1 MAVHAEL
8 TAITIDSADPRAL
21 AEFYRKV
28 TGWDVAQAD
37 DDFVSLGQGPIR
49 LAFQR
54 VAGYRGPSWPD
65 TAKHATA
72 ANTRYLAM
80 RASAKA
86 MSFENAEG
94 QRSQM
99 TWHPSRSAAHQLPDA
114 LRRDTRGDAVPRQ
127 RVRAKHGR

>member
-37 DDFVSLGQGPIR
+37 DDFVYLGQGPIR

-65 TAKHATA
+65 TAKHSHLDFKVSDLEVAAKELLAAGAT
-72 ANTRYLAM
+72 RPE
-80 RASAKA
+80 
-86 MSFENAEG
+86 FQPGEG
-94 QRSQM
+94 QW
-99 TWHPSRSAAHQLPDA
+99 TVLADPEGHLFCIAAA
-114 LRRDTRGDAVPRQ
+114 
-127 RVRAKHGR
+127 

>member
-37 DDFVSLGQGPIR
+37 DDFVYLGQGPIQ

-54 VAGYRGPSWPD
+54 VTGYRGPGWPD
-65 TAKHATA
+65 TAKHAHLDFKTA
-72 ANTRYLAM
+72 DLEVAVKELLSAGATKPEFQPGEGEWTVLADPEGHLFCI
-80 RASAKA
+80 ASA
-86 MSFENAEG
+86 
-94 QRSQM
+94 
-99 TWHPSRSAAHQLPDA
+99 
-114 LRRDTRGDAVPRQ
+114 
-127 RVRAKHGR
+127 